1 MGGCGD
7 LAVLMR
13 LLLDTHAFV
22 WAMAKSHL
30 LSARAEKLIED
41 GANVVLVSSVSAY
54 EIEYKRVRDPI
65 LSRLPLDLDDAV
77 RRLGFQWLDLKPTHA
92 VAAGRLPRL
101 HGDPFDRMLAAQALA
116 ENATLLSRDPSVVA
130 YGAVVAW

>member
-1 MGGCGD
+1 
-7 LAVLMR
+7 
-13 LLLDTHAFV
+13 
-22 WAMAKSHL
+22 
-30 LSARAEKLIED
+30 
-41 GANVVLVSSVSAY
+41 LVSSVSAY

-65 LSRLPLDLDDAV
+65 LSRLPVDLDEAV

-116 ENATLLSRDPSVVA
+116 ENATLLSRDPSVLA